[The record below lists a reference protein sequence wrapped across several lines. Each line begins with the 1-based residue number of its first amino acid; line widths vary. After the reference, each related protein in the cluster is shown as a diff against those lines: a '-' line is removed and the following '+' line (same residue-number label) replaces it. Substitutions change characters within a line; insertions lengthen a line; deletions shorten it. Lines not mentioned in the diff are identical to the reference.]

1 MVLSI
6 NIVSIL
12 LVVGSV
18 HCTAFVSTANQ
29 NLSNQRLVDPRNS
42 SADTMN
48 SAVQQVRRQLEE
60 CSTMEG
66 AWASMFAH
74 HVISFYPFLFCRCVA
89 VVPQWDASRY
99 QKQHSF
105 VWEYGSSLIE
115 ILDPQP
121 GERILDVGCGTGE
134 LVRAIADRGAVCLG
148 MDADLH
154 MVERAKQQFPD
165 LTFFQGYAQN
175 FNLDCVKDEDGP
187 LLVDAIFS
195 NAALHW
201 VKDAEG
207 AVASMSRVLKPG
219 GRFVVEFGGKGNVQR
234 IVQASLSAL
243 GKPAS
248 ENPWYFPSVAQYST
262 LLEKHGIELTSAALF
277 DRPTVLED
285 GEEGMKNWLRM
296 FGGAFL
302 KDLTK
307 ERVDIFL
314 QEVDKTLRPH
324 MFDGQRWTA
333 DYRRIRLVG
342 KKLG

>member
-1 MVLSI
+1 
-6 NIVSIL
+6 
-12 LVVGSV
+12 
-18 HCTAFVSTANQ
+18 
-29 NLSNQRLVDPRNS
+29 
-42 SADTMN
+42 
-48 SAVQQVRRQLEE
+48 
-60 CSTMEG
+60 
-66 AWASMFAH
+66 
-74 HVISFYPFLFCRCVA
+74 
-89 VVPQWDASRY
+89 
-99 QKQHSF
+99 

-134 LVRAIADRGAVCLG
+134 LVKAITDRGAVCIG
-148 MDADLH
+148 MDADCN

-165 LTFFQGYAQN
+165 FTFFQGYAQN
-175 FNLDCVKDEDGP
+175 FNLDHVDDGP
-187 LLVDAIFS
+187 LVDAIFS

-207 AVASMSRVLKPG
+207 AVACMSHVLKPG
-219 GRFVVEFGGKGNVQR
+219 GRFVVEFGGQGNVQR
-234 IVQASLSAL
+234 IVQASLQAL

-248 ENPWYFPSVAQYST
+248 ENPWYFPSIAQYST
-262 LLEKHGIELTSAALF
+262 LLEKHGIEITSAVLF

-285 GEEGMKNWLRM
+285 GEAGMKNWLRM

-302 KDLTK
+302 KDLTDDQ
-307 ERVDIFL
+307 VDRIL
-314 QEVDKTLRPH
+314 LEVDETLRPH